1 MNSLINQLE
10 NKLKSATSNNDMLTI
25 DLKYYETITILS
37 LLKGHEIYLQT
48 IKECFKI
55 QKNILEINEK
65 ITCELIARQ
74 IESNKLKKIMKRTN
88 YEYNV

>member
-1 MNSLINQLE
+1 
-10 NKLKSATSNNDMLTI
+10 MLTI
-25 DLKYYETITILS
+25 NLKYHEAITILS
-37 LLKGHEIYLQT
+37 LLKGHEIYLET

-55 QKNILEINEK
+55 QKNILEKNEK